1 MIIIETEDILAF
13 AALEKFWEITVS
25 GDLIEFRILTPRA
38 PPSSFT
44 LHPSGKFTQLCAL
57 YIKRLLLAALNSSL
71 NGFSPGE
78 EIFSKNLEEERGHY
92 CFNPLTSSHFKTFLE
107 GEMASCLPNPNLN
120 PLGPRSC
127 WRLQPSLHLSISR
140 IPSKHGAMQEGNQI
154 KSRH

>member
-1 MIIIETEDILAF
+1 M
-13 AALEKFWEITVS
+13 
-25 GDLIEFRILTPRA
+25 R
-38 PPSSFT
+38 
-44 LHPSGKFTQLCAL
+44 L

-92 CFNPLTSSHFKTFLE
+92 CFNPLSSSHFKTFLE

-127 WRLQPSLHLSISR
+127 WRQQPSLHLSISR
-140 IPSKHGAMQEGNQI
+140 ISQQTRRDAGGEI
-154 KSRH
+154 KLKAGIKAQSHRAQVRKRSGHYLHII